1 MAAQSHARSAVAT
14 KRLTKRATITSWW
27 SVCGPLRIKGLG
39 EQLLVRPK
47 EFYSQRRLFIGP
59 GGCLRKDKALKT
71 RMVLLIISIVCLPL
85 SPTNLLRASADEGA
99 GIASIYSSD
108 IGSETASGQKL
119 NPEALTAAH
128 RTLPFGTEVRVTN
141 TNNRRSVLVIINDR
155 GPFVRGR
162 IIDLTP
168 AAARALAF
176 SGLAPVALDLTA
188 PDDDR

>member
-27 SVCGPLRIKGLG
+27 SVCGPLRIKSLG

-47 EFYSQRRLFIGP
+47 EFYSSAIVYWTR
-59 GGCLRKDKALKT
+59 GCLRKDKALKT

-188 PDDDR
+188 PYDDR

>member
-47 EFYSQRRLFIGP
+47 EFYPSAIVYWTR
-59 GGCLRKDKALKT
+59 GCLRKDKALKT

-85 SPTNLLRASADEGA
+85 SPTNLVRASADEGA

-188 PDDDR
+188 PYDDR

>member
-1 MAAQSHARSAVAT
+1 LRLNDSRSEPPSLVGGQFVAPFAS
-14 KRLTKRATITSWW
+14 RAWVSN
-27 SVCGPLRIKGLG
+27 C
-39 EQLLVRPK
+39 LLD
-47 EFYSQRRLFIGP
+47 QRNFIRQRLFIGP
-59 GGCLRKDKALKT
+59 GACLRKDKALKT